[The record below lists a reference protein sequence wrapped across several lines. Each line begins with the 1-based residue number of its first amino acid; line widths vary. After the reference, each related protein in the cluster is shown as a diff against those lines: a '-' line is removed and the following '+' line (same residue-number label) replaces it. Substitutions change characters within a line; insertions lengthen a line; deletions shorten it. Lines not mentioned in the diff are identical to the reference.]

1 MSSRRQLKFQP
12 LSTVIAPAFWMV
24 LGRRKLEH
32 LRLDDEEIPIWGWYM
47 AGSPRLH
54 ITEECLGAEDELG
67 REWPPHEHDDELVE
81 KKEEKKGH
89 RATLRVQASLT
100 RTRLRGTLKLFN
112 TMEQFRE
119 QLEYRQSF
127 ADSLRPIIVQALG
140 SSSKDEYEM
149 ACRFRMLAFADL
161 KKHHYY
167 YHCLYPALAL
177 PLHYTH
183 AEEVVAR
190 ASLESTM
197 TPEMAVEQE
206 KDVQTASSP
215 PSLVDP
221 TDCDEMGVLGWPL
234 RMFLLRRSLQGDTGS
249 SDNVIICVR
258 GDRRAIRLWI
268 VSPFEDAESASS
280 SSLQERMAVLSTVP
294 VTGWERN
301 EQGQV
306 APRSVNL
313 SPLLDPQ
320 VLARE
325 AADLN
330 LKLIRWRLLP
340 ELNLETHASARIL
353 LLGAGTL
360 GCNLVRLLLAW
371 GFRHLTLVDSGQVS
385 LSNPPRQ
392 SLFSL
397 NDVGSSKAEAAAR
410 KASAEIDPAARIKGH
425 HLAIPMPGHRII
437 EEEATR
443 RDIERIWSLVR
454 EHDVLLLLTDSRE
467 SRWLPTVLGALE
479 GRLVLTVALGFDSY
493 VVMRHGMGD
502 NQLSCYFCADA
513 RGPADTLSGRTLD
526 QQCTVTR
533 PGVAYLAAGVA
544 VELLASLLQHKRG
557 GAAPVLS
564 SASPVEELPKGA
576 ASLLGVTPHQQR
588 GYIGHLSGLQLAGEA
603 YRYCTACSPHLLEA
617 VRQGGV
623 DFIMEILQD
632 PGRLPRIARGPRE
645 DHAEIGAGDPYRW
658 LETERRDDPD
668 GDGDEGSVLEFC
680 LTEYE
685 SGSESELG
693 SKTKGDL
700 EGSACP

>member
-1 MSSRRQLKFQP
+1 MSSRQQLKFQP
-12 LSTVIAPAFWMV
+12 LSTITAPAFWMV
-24 LGRRKLEH
+24 LGRRKLEQ
-32 LRLDDEEIPIWGWYM
+32 LRLDDEEIPIWGWYT
-47 AGSPRLH
+47 AGSSRLH
-54 ITEECLGAEDELG
+54 ITEECLGEGE
-67 REWPPHEHDDELVE
+67 REFESEQPHGHDGDKDHLAAP
-81 KKEEKKGH
+81 
-89 RATLRVQASLT
+89 RTQASPM

-119 QLEYRQSF
+119 QLEHPQQF
-127 ADSLRPIIVQALG
+127 ADALRPAIIQALG
-140 SSSKDEYEM
+140 ASSGDEYEQ

-183 AEEVVAR
+183 AEEVALT
-190 ASLESTM
+190 SLEV
-197 TPEMAVEQE
+197 PIAPKMAAEQT
-206 KDVQTASSP
+206 KGTANASP

-221 TDCDEMGVLGWPL
+221 TDCEEMGVLGWPL
-234 RMFLLRRSLQGDTGS
+234 RMFLLHQSLQRDQQS
-249 SDNVIICVR
+249 SCNGVICVR
-258 GDRRAIRLWI
+258 GGRRAIRLWI
-268 VSPFEDAESASS
+268 APPFDPTTP
-280 SSLQERMAVLSTVP
+280 LQERRRLLSTVP

-313 SPLLDPQ
+313 APLLDPQ

-340 ELNLETHASARIL
+340 ELKLETHATTRVL
-353 LLGAGTL
+353 LFGAGTL

-371 GFRHLTLVDSGQVS
+371 GFRHLTLVDSGYVS
-385 LSNPPRQ
+385 PSNPPRQ

-397 NDVGSSKAEAAAR
+397 ADVGSSKAETAAR
-410 KASAEIDPAARIKGH
+410 RATKEIDPAAHIRGH
-425 HLAIPMPGHRII
+425 HLAIPMPGHRVID
-437 EEEATR
+437 EADTR
-443 RDIERIWSLVR
+443 EDIERLWSLVR

-513 RGPADTLSGRTLD
+513 RGPGDTLRGRTLD

-544 VELLASLLQHKRG
+544 VELLASLLQHKQG
-557 GAAPVLS
+557 GTAPVLS
-564 SASPVEELPKGA
+564 SATPVEELPRGA

-588 GYIGHLSGLQLAGEA
+588 GYISHLAGLQLAGEA
-603 YRYCTACSPHLLEA
+603 YRHCTACSPHILEA
-617 VRQGGV
+617 IREGGV
-623 DFIMEILQD
+623 DFIMEVLRE
-632 PGRLPRIARGPRE
+632 PGRLPVIAHGPRKG
-645 DHAEIGAGDPYRW
+645 HAETGVQ
-658 LETERRDDPD
+658 DDPHGSTSERDANGD
-668 GDGDEGSVLEFC
+668 GDGDDVGSVLEFC
-680 LTEYE
+680 LTDHE
-685 SGSESELG
+685 SGSELEFESNPGEAV
-693 SKTKGDL
+693 
-700 EGSACP
+700 EGSI